1 MHNRIAYF
9 LRLIVKSSSRPS
21 SASGEIPSSLLSS
34 LIIPL
39 LLCAFAAPT
48 AHAAIDDSIPAP
60 EFIAQ
65 LEARAAQ
72 AKPREQ
78 CFLYAQL
85 VHSMTQL
92 AGKQFGD
99 GDIEQA
105 SATLKKINRYA
116 QLIHMNVASDTKR
129 LKDAEM
135 LMQHTTSHLGMYIRQ
150 ASADDQATLKAT
162 LAQLDHVH
170 DELLTQVFAH

>member
-1 MHNRIAYF
+1 MKTRCSGILSGFVSVLAF
-9 LRLIVKSSSRPS
+9 VTLFAL
-21 SASGEIPSSLLSS
+21 SATP
-34 LIIPL
+34 
-39 LLCAFAAPT
+39 ARA
-48 AHAAIDDSIPAP
+48 AAIDDSVPAP

-65 LEARAAQ
+65 LELRAAQ

-92 AGKQFGD
+92 AGRQFED
-99 GDIEQA
+99 GDYEHG
-105 SATLKKINRYA
+105 SATLKKINHYA
-116 QLIHMNVASDTKR
+116 QLIHSNMANDTRK

-150 ASADDQATLKAT
+150 ASADDQAALKAT
-162 LAQLDHVH
+162 LTQIDHIH
-170 DELLTQVFAH
+170 DELLTQVFNH

>member
-1 MHNRIAYF
+1 MNTRHTRTGSILPGF
-9 LRLIVKSSSRPS
+9 SSILIPV
-21 SASGEIPSSLLSS
+21 I
-34 LIIPL
+34 
-39 LLCAFAAPT
+39 LCALAAPP
-48 AHAAIDDSIPAP
+48 ARAAIDDSVPAP

-78 CFLYAQL
+78 CFLYTEII
-85 VHSMTQL
+85 HSMTQL
-92 AGKQFGD
+92 AGKQFAEGD
-99 GDIEQA
+99 AEKA
-105 SATLKKINRYA
+105 SATLKRIEHYA
-116 QLIHMNVASDTKR
+116 QLIHANLATDTKK
-129 LKDAEM
+129 LKDAEL

-150 ASADDQATLKAT
+150 ASSDDQVSLKAT

>member
-1 MHNRIAYF
+1 MKTRCRSIAPG
-9 LRLIVKSSSRPS
+9 L
-21 SASGEIPSSLLSS
+21 ASLLIP
-34 LIIPL
+34 II
-39 LLCAFAAPT
+39 LCALSTPPIRA
-48 AHAAIDDSIPAP
+48 AAIDDSVPAP

-65 LEARAAQ
+65 LEIRAAS

-92 AGKQFGD
+92 AGKQFVD

-105 SATLKKINRYA
+105 SATLMKINHYA
-116 QLIHMNVASDTKR
+116 QLIHMNMANDTRK

-135 LMQHTTSHLGMYIRQ
+135 LMQHTTSRLGMYVRQ
-150 ASADDQATLKAT
+150 ASADDQAVLKAT
-162 LAQLDHVH
+162 LSQLDHVH
-170 DELLTQVFAH
+170 DELLTQVFNH

>member
-1 MHNRIAYF
+1 MNTRCCSIAPG
-9 LRLIVKSSSRPS
+9 L
-21 SASGEIPSSLLSS
+21 AS
-34 LIIPL
+34 LIIPII
-39 LLCAFAAPT
+39 LCVFSAPP
-48 AHAAIDDSIPAP
+48 ARAAIDDSVPAP

-78 CFLYAQL
+78 CFLYAEII
-85 VHSMTQL
+85 HGMTQL
-92 AGKQFGD
+92 AGKQLVD
-99 GDIEQA
+99 GDVEQA
-105 SATLKKINRYA
+105 SATLKKINHYA
-116 QLIHMNVASDTKR
+116 QLIHANLANDTRK

-150 ASADDQATLKAT
+150 ASADDQASLKAT

-170 DELLTQVFAH
+170 DELLTQVFNH